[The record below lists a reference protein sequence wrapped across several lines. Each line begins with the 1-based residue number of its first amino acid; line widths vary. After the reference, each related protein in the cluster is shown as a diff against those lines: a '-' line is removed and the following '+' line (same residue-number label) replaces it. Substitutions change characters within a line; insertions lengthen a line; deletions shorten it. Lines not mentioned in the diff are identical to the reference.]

1 MSNTV
6 IAFSLWA
13 AIGLTFVILMLVKE
27 RNFAWARPT
36 AFGDTTLGRNSVN
49 WMAALALLGALVLC
63 WMSAR

>member
-49 WMAALALLGALVLC
+49 WMAALKK
-63 WMSAR
+63 